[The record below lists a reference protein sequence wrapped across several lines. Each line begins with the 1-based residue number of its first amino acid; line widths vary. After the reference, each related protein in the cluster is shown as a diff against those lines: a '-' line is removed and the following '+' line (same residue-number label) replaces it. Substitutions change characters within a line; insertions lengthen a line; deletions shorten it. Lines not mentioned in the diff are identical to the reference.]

1 MVTDLI
7 NLKIKF
13 YIMDNNKEKKNMS
26 SGAFTAQFNTSHN
39 KATHFI
45 ECLEFLNNISKNFDL
60 NEVYKHYDNK
70 TIDERK
76 QSNEDAKRKERK
88 REKKSVTVFKSKTL
102 KKPQVQNIARQEY
115 RKQCEEKR
123 TPYNE
128 SEFNAWYSA
137 LPDSEMTKYKK
148 ELNKQMSEYT
158 KNLENEKQQA
168 IENGDFEIEDVPKAL
183 GPYQIFFK
191 EYHSSNQF
199 DESKYKKELSKLDS
213 KQHHKFILTKKA
225 AEISSIWKEIKNDD
239 TKLAKYNKLAEIEN
253 KKYEYNVYQRNI
265 RVLNIQIKKCK
276 REGTDYSQYTT
287 ELENLISN
295 PVEEPKNEVVSNI
308 LNKDKT
314 DNTIKKG
321 KKVKNDNN
329 TSNDNKKKNKAK
341 KVAKK

>member
-1 MVTDLI
+1 
-7 NLKIKF
+7 
-13 YIMDNNKEKKNMS
+13 MDNTKEKMS
-26 SGAFTAQFNTSHN
+26 GSFTAQFNIDYK
-39 KATHFI
+39 KAESFI
-45 ECLEFLNNISKNFDL
+45 ECLEHLHKISENFDL

-148 ELNKQMSEYT
+148 ELTKQMSEYT
-158 KNLENEKQQA
+158 KNLEIEKQQA

-183 GPYQIFFK
+183 GAYQIFFK
-191 EYHSSNQF
+191 EYHSSNKF
-199 DESKYKKELSKLDS
+199 DESKYEGELSKLDS
-213 KQHHKFILTKKA
+213 KQHHKFILSKKA
-225 AEISSIWKEIKNDD
+225 AEISSMWSKIKNDES
-239 TKLAKYNKLAEIEN
+239 KLSKYNKLAEIEN

-265 RVLNIQIKKCK
+265 RVLNIQINKCK
-276 REGTDYSQYTT
+276 REGTDYSQYTAD
-287 ELENLISN
+287 LENLISN
-295 PVEEPKNEVVSNI
+295 PVEEPKNEVVSSV
-308 LNKDKT
+308 LKKDKKDKKDKKEKKDKKKESNSENG
-314 DNTIKKG
+314 DNTK
-321 KKVKNDNN
+321 
-329 TSNDNKKKNKAK
+329 SLEKKKK
-341 KVAKK
+341 KKKTKNEVESQ